1 MMSYQV
7 LARKY
12 RPRSFTQL
20 VGQESTCRI
29 LKNALESQRIHH
41 AYLFTGTRGVGKTS
55 LARLLAKC
63 LNCQTKITPDPCDQ
77 CSACQ
82 AINTL
87 RFTDLIEVDAASRTK
102 VEDTRDL
109 LADVHYAPSQG
120 RYKIYLID
128 EVHMLSSHSFN
139 ALLKT
144 LEEPPPHVVF
154 LLATTDPQRLP
165 ATILS
170 RCLQFHLK
178 ALSVEQISS
187 HLEAILKCEN
197 IPYELNALQILATA
211 SRGSLRDALSLL
223 DQAIAYSKQNLTEQ
237 DIRTLLGSVSTSDI
251 TELLEALILKDTTK
265 LWTVIEQLNEQ
276 AADFLHVIDEL
287 LTYLHHIA
295 LTQILTTKI
304 TKNETLQQ
312 LAQQL
317 SPEDTQ
323 LYYQIALLSRRD
335 LSLAPTPRLGF
346 EMMLLRMLAFK
357 PVTNDAPLPPPD
369 RKVPLRESFSET
381 ISLEKNLTTTE
392 NGQQAK
398 TTKNIVLD
406 WNILNKQLNL
416 TGITYTFACQCVL
429 QDYSNNH
436 VSLLLDPKQTA
447 LHTPKQ
453 AEKLTQALSNYFGK
467 PITLSISL
475 GDATLLTP
483 ARQEQLQKTQRL
495 QQTTEA
501 LQEDPTLQAIIKTFD
516 AKLQPEAIQ
525 LLDES

>member
-1 MMSYQV
+1 MSYQV

-12 RPRSFTQL
+12 RPRSFTQF
-20 VGQESTCRI
+20 VGQESVCRI

-63 LNCQTKITPDPCDQ
+63 LNCQTKITTEPCDQ
-77 CSACQ
+77 CTSCQ
-82 AINTL
+82 AINLL

-109 LADVHYAPSQG
+109 LADVHYAPNQG

-144 LEEPPPHVVF
+144 LEEPPPHVIF

-178 ALSVEQISS
+178 ALSIEQTSA
-187 HLEAILKCEN
+187 HLETILKNEN
-197 IPYELNALQILATA
+197 IPYALNALQILAEA

-237 DIRTLLGSVSTSDI
+237 DIRTLLGSVTTADI
-251 TELLEALILKDTTK
+251 TKLLEALILKDTTK
-265 LWTVIEQLNEQ
+265 LWSLVEHLNAQ
-276 AADFLHVIDEL
+276 AVDFLQVIDEL

-295 LTQILTTKI
+295 LTQVLTAKI
-304 TKNETLQQ
+304 TKAHKTTQQ

-317 SPEDTQ
+317 SPEDAQ

-357 PVTNDAPLPPPD
+357 PVTDECLTSSDKKLLSNESLSEKASLPLPLSIENRGP
-369 RKVPLRESFSET
+369 K
-381 ISLEKNLTTTE
+381 IKNTTL
-392 NGQQAK
+392 N
-398 TTKNIVLD
+398 
-406 WNILNKQLNL
+406 WNTLINQLNL
-416 TGITYTFACQCVL
+416 TGITYTFACQCIL

-436 VSLLLDPKQTA
+436 ATLLLDPKQTA
-447 LHTPKQ
+447 LHTSKQ
-453 AEKLTQALSNYFGK
+453 EEKLAQAFSIYFGN
-467 PITLSISL
+467 PVTLSINV
-475 GDATLLTP
+475 GDVNLLTP
-483 ARQEQLQKTQRL
+483 ARQDQLQKTQRL
-495 QQTTEA
+495 QQTTES
-501 LQEDPTLQAIIKTFD
+501 LQEDPTLQAIMKTFNT
-516 AKLQPEAIQ
+516 KLQPETIQ
-525 LLDES
+525 LLDEN

>member
-1 MMSYQV
+1 MSYQV

-12 RPRSFTQL
+12 RPRSFRQL

-41 AYLFTGTRGVGKTS
+41 AYLFTGTRGIGKTS
-55 LARLLAKC
+55 LARLLTKC

-82 AINTL
+82 AINAL

-178 ALSVEQISS
+178 ALSVELISS

-223 DQAIAYSKQNLTEQ
+223 DQAITYSKQNLTEK

-251 TELLEALILKDTTK
+251 TELLEALILKNTTK
-265 LWTVIEQLNEQ
+265 LWTAIEQLNEQ

-287 LTYLHHIA
+287 LTYLHDIA

-357 PVTNDAPLPPPD
+357 PVTNDGLFPPPNK
-369 RKVPLRESFSET
+369 KVPLRESFSET

-406 WNILNKQLNL
+406 WNTLNKQLNL

-429 QDYSNNH
+429 HDYSNNH
-436 VSLLLDPKQTA
+436 VSLLLDPKQAA

-483 ARQEQLQKTQRL
+483 ARQEQLQKKQRL
-495 QQTTEA
+495 QKTTEA

-525 LLDES
+525 LLDEN